1 MQLSRPRSRSCRL
14 SLLWLSSLRLRGKDV
29 VQSVEGWVLDI
40 INAIGNMALA
50 VDEKSGLIPLVAKVA
65 DLLAADVKMG
75 AIDKVSARHQRCYVA
90 IEIAPLCRA
99 SGHLVGLRCVFLS
112 SVIDIVARPF
122 DPLTGH
128 ESVVIVDAAD
138 VERRIRL
145 APVPWTSLDRVVPRN
160 KGGLCRLPGD

>member
-1 MQLSRPRSRSCRL
+1 MGLSRPCSHSCRPSLTLRSR
-14 SLLWLSSLRLRGKDV
+14 LRRRGKDV
-29 VQSVEGWVLDI
+29 VQSIKWRVLDI
-40 INAIGNMALA
+40 INAIRDVALA
-50 VDEKSGLIPLVAKVA
+50 VDEKSRLIPLIAEVA

-75 AIDKVSARHQRCYVA
+75 AIDKVTARHQRCYVA

-112 SVIDIVARPF
+112 SVIDIVARPL

-128 ESVVIVDAAD
+128 KRVVIVDAAD

-160 KGGLCRLPGD
+160 KGRLCRLPGD